1 MGVRWALLRSFGT
14 AVKRKCPVVYRSKPR
29 SSGSHIRKLCRWRGQ
44 AASDFGVARGGFADW
59 LKAQRKCGRKQVRSK
74 FPFDGMK
81 TLIGRIV
88 FWIASNEKRR
98 LCPIFCVNDQALF
111 LGLRLFLG
119 MGCKGR
125 GYFPFPCV
133 ST

>member
-88 FWIASNEKRR
+88 FWIASNEKRNQ
-98 LCPIFCVNDQALF
+98 FYEGV
-111 LGLRLFLG
+111 
-119 MGCKGR
+119 K
-125 GYFPFPCV
+125 V
-133 ST
+133 TV